1 MKTKDFREIQISSSL
16 LVFIFLGV
24 LALGVV
30 IFLLGISVGKS
41 QSRIVAEKGTPS
53 HTVTEVLPKEKPIP
67 VAAAEEK
74 PRDVKTAEPAA
85 KPAEKT
91 ESAPPAAELK
101 TPQADESK
109 APPASKSKVET
120 PPKPAARNAFAIQVG
135 AYDDRVSARQI
146 ADRFAKRG
154 YTAVVLEPFRSD
166 RKPYFRVW
174 LRGYQNR
181 ETAQAALDGL
191 NAAEKRKTDYYLVK
205 DDRE

>member
-41 QSRIVAEKGTPS
+41 QSRIIAETDTPS
-53 HTVTEVLPKEKPIP
+53 HTVTEVLPKETPIP
-67 VAAAEEK
+67 VVAAEKK
-74 PRDVKTAEPAA
+74 PRDVKPEEPAP

-91 ESAPPAAELK
+91 EAAPPAAG
-101 TPQADESK
+101 PA
-109 APPASKSKVET
+109 APPTTKPKAET
-120 PPKPAARNAFAIQVG
+120 PPKPAAKNTFAIQVG
-135 AYDDRVSARQI
+135 AYDDRVSARQVV
-146 ADRFAKRG
+146 DRFTKRG

-166 RKPYFRVW
+166 RKAYFRVW